1 MTFLHKVTNK
11 FFRNNSQNVSGINPS
26 VISQQPIVLKQ
37 PAKPSKPKTLAELE
51 QEIAAQ
57 RQVRSVS
64 HQKRPSKA
72 NRGIGTKLIWITI
85 LIGIPAGVIWVANL
99 PYPVIRRTVVQN
111 APLLLLPSY
120 MSVEQN
126 YRQALAS
133 LEQAEYL
140 IEKPTSAADLALGEQ
155 QLQQTKTHLDNLPV
169 GLVDDW
175 PEYKYRWYDWRFS
188 VYGLNAARR
197 QVGQLSAKVFQ
208 EKNAQTLFTDNS
220 QALLNAKQQYQTA
233 TTVTDKKLAI
243 AAWHSAL
250 DKLEE
255 IPGQTLA
262 GKTAQNQLDAYKR
275 DFEEVVGLAAGNE
288 RISTLITAAQQFSW
302 QAAKA
307 GQNPPHTVTEW
318 EQIENLWSEAINRLK
333 QISSDDLVGYA
344 QAQKLLATYET
355 NLGQVKVRQQ
365 AEADSVQAFLMAQ
378 REIES
383 FMASIPTDPKNLDR
397 NRVISQL
404 HSIINQLEKVQK
416 GTTVYLKA
424 QESLLSANNQ
434 FKQLQ

>member
-1 MTFLHKVTNK
+1 MTFLHKITKK
-11 FFRNNSQNVSGINPS
+11 FSRNNFQNVSRINPS
-26 VISQQPIVLKQ
+26 VISQQPTKLKQ
-37 PAKPSKPKTLAELE
+37 PAKPSQPKTLAELE

-57 RQVRSVS
+57 GQVSSIS
-64 HQKRPSKA
+64 HQKRPSKP
-72 NRGIGTKLIWITI
+72 NKSIGTKLIWIAI
-85 LIGIPAGVIWVANL
+85 LIGIPAGVVWLANQ
-99 PYPVIRRTVVQN
+99 PYPIIRRSVVQN
-111 APLLLLPSY
+111 APFLLLPSY
-120 MSVEQN
+120 MGMEHH
-126 YRQALAS
+126 YRQALVS

-140 IEKPTSAADLALGEQ
+140 IEKPTSAADLVLGEQ

-169 GLVDDW
+169 GLVNDW
-175 PEYKYRWYDWRFS
+175 PEYKYWWYDWRFS
-188 VYGLNAARR
+188 VYSLNAARR
-197 QVGQLSAKVFQ
+197 QVGQLEAKVFQ
-208 EKNAQTLFTDNS
+208 EKNAQTLLTDNS
-220 QALLNAKQQYQTA
+220 QALLNAKQQYQIA
-233 TTVTDKKLAI
+233 TTVTDKKSAI
-243 AAWHSAL
+243 AAWRSAL

-275 DFEEVVGLAAGNE
+275 DFKEVVGLAAGNE
-288 RISTLITAAQQFSW
+288 RVSTLITAAQQFSW

-307 GQNPPHTVTEW
+307 GQNPPHTVSEW

-333 QISSDDLVGYA
+333 QISSEDLVGYA

-355 NLGQVKVRQQ
+355 NLGQVKVRRQ

-383 FMASIPTDPKNLDR
+383 LIASIPTDPKNLDR

-404 HSIINQLEKVQK
+404 HSIINQLEKVEK

-424 QESLLSANNQ
+424 QESLLSANNK

>member
-1 MTFLHKVTNK
+1 MTFLHKITKK
-11 FFRNNSQNVSGINPS
+11 FSRNNSQNLSGINPS
-26 VISQQPIVLKQ
+26 VISQQPVVLKQ
-37 PAKPSKPKTLAELE
+37 PVKPSKSKTLAELE

-57 RQVRSVS
+57 GQVSSIS
-64 HQKRPSKA
+64 HQKKPSKA
-72 NRGIGTKLIWITI
+72 NRGIGTKLIWIAI
-85 LIGIPAGVIWVANL
+85 LIGIPAGVVWVANL
-99 PYPVIRRTVVQN
+99 PYPIIRRSVVQN
-111 APLLLLPSY
+111 APFLLLPSY

-140 IEKPTSAADLALGEQ
+140 IEKPTSAADLVLGEQ

-175 PEYKYRWYDWRFS
+175 PEYKYWWYDWRFS

-197 QVGQLSAKVFQ
+197 QVGELSAKVFQ
-208 EKNAQTLFTDNS
+208 EKNAQTLLTDNS
-220 QALLNAKQQYQTA
+220 QALLNAKQQYQIA

-243 AAWHSAL
+243 AAWRSAL

-275 DFEEVVGLAAGNE
+275 DFKEVVGLAAGNE
-288 RISTLITAAQQFSW
+288 RVSALITAAQQFSW

-333 QISSDDLVGYA
+333 QISSSDVVGYVE
-344 QAQKLLATYET
+344 AQKLLATYET
-355 NLGQVKVRQQ
+355 NLGQVKVRRQ
-365 AEADSVQAFLMAQ
+365 AESSSVQALFMAQ
-378 REIES
+378 GEIES
-383 FMASIPTDPKNLDR
+383 LVGSIPTDPKNLDR

-404 HSIINQLEKVQK
+404 HSIINQLEKVEK

-424 QESLLSANNQ
+424 QELLLSANNK

>member
-1 MTFLHKVTNK
+1 MTFLHKITKK
-11 FFRNNSQNVSGINPS
+11 FLRNNSQNVSGINPS

-37 PAKPSKPKTLAELE
+37 SAKPSKPKTLAELE

-57 RQVRSVS
+57 GQVSSIS
-64 HQKRPSKA
+64 HQKRPIKA
-72 NRGIGTKLIWITI
+72 NRGIGTKLIWIAI

-99 PYPVIRRTVVQN
+99 PYPIIRRTVVQN
-111 APLLLLPSY
+111 APFLLLPSY

-126 YRQALAS
+126 YRQALVS

-140 IEKPTSAADLALGEQ
+140 IEKPTSAADLLLGEQ
-155 QLQQTKTHLDNLPV
+155 QVQQTKIHLDNLPV

-175 PEYKYRWYDWRFS
+175 PEYKYWWYDWRFS

-197 QVGQLSAKVFQ
+197 QVGQLEAKVFQ
-208 EKNAQTLFTDNS
+208 EKNAQTLLNDNS
-220 QALLNAKQQYQTA
+220 QALLNAKQQYQIA

-243 AAWHSAL
+243 AAWRSAL

-275 DFEEVVGLAAGNE
+275 DFKEVVGLAAGNE
-288 RISTLITAAQQFSW
+288 RVSALITAAQQFSW

-333 QISSDDLVGYA
+333 QISSEDLVGYA
-344 QAQKLLATYET
+344 EAQKLLATYET
-355 NLGQVKVRQQ
+355 NLGQVKVRRQ
-365 AEADSVQAFLMAQ
+365 AESSSVQALAIAQ
-378 REIES
+378 QEIES
-383 FMASIPTDPKNLDR
+383 LVASIPTDLKNLDR
-397 NRVISQL
+397 NRIISQL
-404 HSIINQLEKVQK
+404 HRIINQLEKVEK

-424 QESLLSANNQ
+424 QELLLSANNK

>member
-1 MTFLHKVTNK
+1 MTFLHKITKK
-11 FFRNNSQNVSGINPS
+11 FSRNNSQNVSGINPS

-37 PAKPSKPKTLAELE
+37 SAKPSKPKTLAELE

-57 RQVRSVS
+57 GQVSSIS
-64 HQKRPSKA
+64 HQKRPIKA
-72 NRGIGTKLIWITI
+72 NRGIGTKLIWIAI
-85 LIGIPAGVIWVANL
+85 LIGIPTGVIWMANL
-99 PYPVIRRTVVQN
+99 PYPIIRRTVVQN
-111 APLLLLPSY
+111 APFLLLPSY

-126 YRQALAS
+126 YRQALVS

-140 IEKPTSAADLALGEQ
+140 IEKPTSAADLVLGEQ

-175 PEYKYRWYDWRFS
+175 PEYKYWWYNWRFS

-197 QVGQLSAKVFQ
+197 QVGQLEAKVFQ
-208 EKNAQTLFTDNS
+208 EKNAQTLLNDNS
-220 QALLNAKQQYQTA
+220 QALLNAKQQYQIA

-243 AAWHSAL
+243 AAWRSAL

-275 DFEEVVGLAAGNE
+275 DFKEVVGLAAGNE
-288 RISTLITAAQQFSW
+288 RVSALITAAQQFSW

-333 QISSDDLVGYA
+333 QISSEDLVGYA
-344 QAQKLLATYET
+344 EAQKLLATYET
-355 NLGQVKVRQQ
+355 NLGQVKVRRQ
-365 AEADSVQAFLMAQ
+365 AESSSVQALAIAQ
-378 REIES
+378 QEIES
-383 FMASIPTDPKNLDR
+383 LMASIPTDLKNLDR
-397 NRVISQL
+397 NRIISQL
-404 HSIINQLEKVQK
+404 HRIINQLEKVEK

-424 QESLLSANNQ
+424 QELLLSANNK